1 MFRNLTLSHI
11 FIIKANDC
19 FYIGSAAFEM
29 QNYEHSLAWY
39 KVGYELWKQEMQ
51 KDPIK
56 LVMNRLI
63 DAARKVAKTNM

>member
-1 MFRNLTLSHI
+1 MFRKLTLSHI

-39 KVGYELWKQEMQ
+39 KAGYELWQETH
-51 KDPIK
+51 KEPIK

-63 DAARKVAKTNM
+63 DAARKVVKT